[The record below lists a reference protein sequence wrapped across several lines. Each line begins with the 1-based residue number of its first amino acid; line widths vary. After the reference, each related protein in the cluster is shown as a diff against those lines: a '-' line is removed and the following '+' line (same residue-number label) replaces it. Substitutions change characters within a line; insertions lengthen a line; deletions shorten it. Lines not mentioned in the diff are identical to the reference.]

1 MKSLIAVLTGVLFGA
16 GLVISGM
23 TDTAKVIGFLDVTG
37 AWDPTLM
44 FVMMGALAITA
55 ICTPW
60 IIKWQRPLLAEVFSL
75 PLRTEID
82 ARLVGGS
89 ALFGIGWGLWG
100 YCPGPA
106 LTALTY
112 GASSTVVFCVAM
124 LAGMALSDLLDRRRE
139 G

>member
-1 MKSLIAVLTGVLFGA
+1 MKSLIAVLTGALFGA

-124 LAGMALSDLLDRRRE
+124 LAGMGLSDLLDRRRD

>member
-124 LAGMALSDLLDRRRE
+124 LAGMALSDLLDRRRD

>member
-1 MKSLIAVLTGVLFGA
+1 MKSLIAVLTGALFGA

>member
-1 MKSLIAVLTGVLFGA
+1 MKSLIAVLTGALFGA

-60 IIKWQRPLLAEVFSL
+60 IILWQRPLLAEVFSL

-124 LAGMALSDLLDRRRE
+124 LAGMALSDLLDRRRD